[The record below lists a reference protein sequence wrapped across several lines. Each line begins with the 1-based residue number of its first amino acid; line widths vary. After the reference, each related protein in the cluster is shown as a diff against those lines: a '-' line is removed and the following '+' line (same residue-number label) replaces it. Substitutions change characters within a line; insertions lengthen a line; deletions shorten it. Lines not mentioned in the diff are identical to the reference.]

1 MPESQERQGEL
12 ENSVMADAQRGREG
26 GEGGTHASMQG
37 SMDDSSKHPV
47 DRQHEA
53 MFVGRVERSDA
64 SGFSSVQNVNEE
76 GQHGPFA
83 DGPVFRGE
91 VVLTPN
97 PRPQTLHPKP

>member
-1 MPESQERQGEL
+1 
-12 ENSVMADAQRGREG
+12 VVADAQRGREG

-37 SMDDSSKHPV
+37 SMDDSSKDSA
-47 DRQHEA
+47 DRQHGA
-53 MFVGRVERSDA
+53 MFVGPMFEGRVERSDA

-91 VVLTPN
+91 VAIN
-97 PRPQTLHPKP
+97 PKP